1 MFEAIRRWSL
11 GVDRI
16 ADQISD
22 PGQERQYASRQL
34 FGTEVVNPIHH
45 DETTNGSIAR
55 NCPSD
60 GGRVPV
66 NPASGTRVKKASRT
80 NDRAVDVEAEALCRM
95 YSTQYVA
102 KPATHLHHGS
112 RL

>member
-1 MFEAIRRWSL
+1 
-11 GVDRI
+11 
-16 ADQISD
+16 
-22 PGQERQYASRQL
+22 
-34 FGTEVVNPIHH
+34 
-45 DETTNGSIAR
+45 
-55 NCPSD
+55 
-60 GGRVPV
+60 V

-80 NDRAVDVEAEALCRM
+80 NDRGVDVEAKALCRM